1 MPFVFVVG
9 GRDTGKTYS
18 SLIDVA
24 VNDPCTFALMRR
36 TDSELQTIC
45 NPATNVFKRIN
56 QDTGRNIYPFR
67 ASKSTFAFY
76 ETVENEKGGHDPE
89 GCILGYGMALSTLH
103 TIRGFDASDI
113 DILIYDEFIPERHQK
128 RITGEFDALV
138 NAYDTINRLRELEGR
153 KALQMICL
161 ANANDL
167 ANPIFQGFGIV
178 SEFQRLIRTHKEY
191 KAIPHKGFLL
201 INLSDSP
208 ISKKRKES
216 ALYAATK
223 GTSFAAMSFDNTY
236 AYHDMCNIHKMP
248 LNEFKPLVSIGQIT
262 IMAHKN
268 RDELYTIG
276 KQIAAKRMYGRSE
289 PERIRFKRECQ
300 NLWYYYLDNRIKFD
314 SVLTQRLFN
323 DLFRG
328 G

>member
-1 MPFVFVVG
+1 MKHLNLYDKNGFFNAHEVRKYGQPFVFVVG

-56 QDTGRNIYPFR
+56 QDTCRNIFPFR

-76 ETVENEKGGHDPE
+76 DTVENDKGGHDPE
-89 GCILGYGMALSTLH
+89 GPILGYGMALSTLH

-167 ANPIFQGFGIV
+167 ANPIFEGFGIV
-178 SEFQRLIRTHKEY
+178 SEF
-191 KAIPHKGFLL
+191 
-201 INLSDSP
+201 
-208 ISKKRKES
+208 
-216 ALYAATK
+216 
-223 GTSFAAMSFDNTY
+223 
-236 AYHDMCNIHKMP
+236 
-248 LNEFKPLVSIGQIT
+248 
-262 IMAHKN
+262 
-268 RDELYTIG
+268 
-276 KQIAAKRMYGRSE
+276 
-289 PERIRFKRECQ
+289 
-300 NLWYYYLDNRIKFD
+300 
-314 SVLTQRLFN
+314 
-323 DLFRG
+323 
-328 G
+328 